1 MPLLFILSNERM
13 VLKSLV
19 YILKWNTWILAHY
32 MYAVSENISKGYNIK
47 KDTQKKL

>member
-13 VLKSLV
+13 VLKSPI

-32 MYAVSENISKGYNIK
+32 ITVSENISKGYNIK

>member
-32 MYAVSENISKGYNIK
+32 MYAVIFIVWNLQCLNNIIG
-47 KDTQKKL
+47 